1 MYVGFEQC
9 LRIILQYCKQKSCA
23 VKRFICQKNQTKKCY
38 SHWK

>member
-1 MYVGFEQC
+1 
-9 LRIILQYCKQKSCA
+9 